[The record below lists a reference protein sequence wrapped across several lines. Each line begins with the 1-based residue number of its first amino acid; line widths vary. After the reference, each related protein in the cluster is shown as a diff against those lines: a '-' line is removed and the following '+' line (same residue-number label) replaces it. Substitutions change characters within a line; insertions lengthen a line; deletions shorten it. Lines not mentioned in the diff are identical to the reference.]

1 MIAQGIVECGVRVHR
16 CNWYVLLR
24 TRLCFCFHPFWVHN
38 AGACHSC
45 KRQKESY
52 LANLADRAGPPR
64 PADSSSPKHNQPLCA
79 DAGAPAAV
87 ANFCPLARDSP
98 KTAEQLSLK
107 ALLLVIGFLTHFR
120 ACNFEGVQLV
130 E

>member
-1 MIAQGIVECGVRVHR
+1 MLVRQQQSPTFVHSQGIH
-16 CNWYVLLR
+16 
-24 TRLCFCFHPFWVHN
+24 
-38 AGACHSC
+38 
-45 KRQKESY
+45 
-52 LANLADRAGPPR
+52 
-64 PADSSSPKHNQPLCA
+64 
-79 DAGAPAAV
+79 
-87 ANFCPLARDSP
+87 P